1 METLVQDIKYGARL
15 LLRSPGLTAVAAL
28 SLALGIGANT
38 TIFTVVNAV
47 LLNPLPVKDSSRL
60 VSVFTADERNAGAFG
75 AFAPMSR
82 PNFEDLR
89 AKNDTMSGMICAGF
103 LALNLSG
110 RGEPEQVFGEIVTGN
125 YFDVLGAPFVLGRG
139 FRGAEDEKPGAD
151 PTVVLA
157 HGVWQRRFGGRPD
170 IVGDTITVNG
180 RAFTVIGV
188 TGEGFRG
195 TTTLGGPELWVPF
208 GVYRDVTSGFLLENW
223 DSRRALLFQVH
234 GRLKDGVSVDQ
245 ARSNLAAIAKGLEE
259 QFPTDNR
266 DRTTSVVP
274 LSESTINPGFRENMV
289 LAGSLLMG
297 IVGLVLLI
305 ACGNVAN
312 LLLARATA
320 RRQEIAVRLSLGAG
334 RGRLIRQLLT
344 ESVLLAALGGLG
356 GILVAVWARNALW
369 AFRPPFLQENALDL
383 QFDSAVIVFTV
394 VVSMATGI
402 LFGLAPALQSSRPD
416 LVTEL
421 KERTSVP
428 SGAQWYSLRNLLVVG
443 QVGLSFIALASAGLF
458 LRSLGN
464 AQQID
469 PGFDANRLMI
479 LGVSPGTNGYD
490 EPRGREL
497 YRRIIE
503 HASAVAGVES
513 VTIATA
519 VPLFNGGFARTV
531 FKDGQDTSN
540 PRAGRLT
547 QLNQVT
553 PGYFRTLGLQ
563 IVRGRE
569 ITDADRPGAPLV
581 AVINETMAK
590 QYWENEDPIG
600 KQFRFFGD
608 PAPRQVIG
616 IVKDSKYN
624 FLGENPTPYLY
635 TSLEQTYSP
644 AATVHVRASGDPA
657 AIMNTVRRE
666 LQQLEPSMPLLNV
679 TTVRDVFDQ
688 ALWAPRMGATLLGI
702 FALLALLLASIGLY
716 GVMAYTVTQR
726 TRELGIRLALG
737 ARQQDVRNMVVR
749 QGLMLAAAGVVIG
762 LGIAFAL
769 ARLVT
774 NLLYGISGTD
784 SVTFAVIP
792 AVLLAVAALATYIP
806 AWRASRVDPVVALRI

>member
-1 METLVQDIKYGARL
+1 METLLQDIKFGARL
-15 LLRSPGLTAVAAL
+15 LLRSPALTAVAAL

-38 TIFTVVNAV
+38 TIFTIVNAV
-47 LLNPLPVKDSSRL
+47 LLNPLPVKDSAQL
-60 VSVFTADERNAGAFG
+60 VSVFTADERNNAAFG

-82 PNFEDLR
+82 QNFEDFR
-89 AKNDTMSGMICAGF
+89 AKNDSMAGMIAAGF
-103 LALNLSG
+103 VPLNLSG
-110 RGEPEQVFGEIVTGN
+110 RGEPEQVFGQIVTGN
-125 YFDVLGAPFVLGRG
+125 YFDVLGATFALGRG
-139 FRGAEDEKPGAD
+139 FRGTADETPGAD
-151 PTVVLA
+151 PTIVL
-157 HGVWQRRFGGRPD
+157 GYGIWQRRFGGRPD
-170 IVGDTITVNG
+170 IINDTITVNG
-180 RAFTVIGV
+180 RALTVVGV
-188 TGEGFRG
+188 TAEGFRG
-195 TTTLGGPELWVPF
+195 TTTLGGPEVWVPF
-208 GVYRDVTSGFLLENW
+208 GVYREVASGFVLENW

-234 GRLKDGVSVDQ
+234 GRLKDGVSVEQ
-245 ARSNLAAIAKGLEE
+245 ARANLAGIASALEE

-266 DRTTSVVP
+266 DRSVNLVP
-274 LSESTINPGFRENMV
+274 LSESTINPAFRQNMV
-289 LAGSLLMG
+289 LAGGLLMG

-344 ESVLLAALGGLG
+344 ESVLLAVLGGIG
-356 GILVAVWARNALW
+356 GILVAIWARQALW

-383 QFDSAVIVFTV
+383 QFDSVVILFTV

-428 SGAQWYSLRNLLVVG
+428 SGGHWYGLRNLLVVG

-469 PGFDANRLMI
+469 PGFDADRLMI

-490 EPRGREL
+490 EARGREL
-497 YRRIIE
+497 YRRMVE
-503 HASAVAGVES
+503 RASTVAGVQS
-513 VTIATA
+513 VAIATG
-519 VPLFNGGFARTV
+519 VPLFNGGFLRTV
-531 FKDGQDTSN
+531 FKDGQDTTN

-553 PGYFRTLGLQ
+553 PGYFKTMGLR
-563 IVRGRE
+563 IVRGRDV
-569 ITDADRPGAPLV
+569 TDADRVGAPRV
-581 AVINETMAK
+581 AIINETMAK
-590 QYWENEDPIG
+590 QYWENEDALG
-600 KQFRFFGD
+600 RRFRFFGD
-608 PAPRQVIG
+608 PEPLEVIG
-616 IVKDSKYN
+616 IVEDSKYN
-624 FLGENPTPYLY
+624 FLGEDPTPYLY
-635 TSLEQTYSP
+635 TSLEQTYAP

-666 LQQLEPSMPLLNV
+666 LQQLEPAMPLLNV
-679 TTVRDVFDQ
+679 TTLTDVFAQ
-688 ALWAPRMGATLLGI
+688 ALWAPRMGAWLLAI
-702 FALLALLLASIGLY
+702 FALLALILASIGLY
-716 GVMAYTVTQR
+716 GVMAYNVTQR
-726 TRELGIRLALG
+726 TRELGIRIALG
-737 ARQQDVRNMVVR
+737 ARQRDVRKMVVR
-749 QGLMLAAAGVVIG
+749 QGLLLTAAGIVVG
-762 LGIAFAL
+762 LGIAIAL

-774 NLLYGISGTD
+774 NLLFGVTATD
-784 SVTFAVIP
+784 PLTFALMPV
-792 AVLLAVAALATYIP
+792 VLLVVAGLATYIP

>member
-1 METLVQDIKYGARL
+1 MATLLQDLKYGVRL
-15 LLRSPGLTAVAAL
+15 LRRSPALTIVAAL

-47 LLNPLPVKDSSRL
+47 LLNPLPVRDSSRL
-60 VSVFTADERNAGAFG
+60 VSVFTADERNTAAFG

-89 AKNDTMSGMICAGF
+89 AKNDTLSDMIAAGF

-110 RGEPEQVFGEIVTGN
+110 RGEPEQVFGQIVTGN
-125 YFDVLGAPFVLGRG
+125 YFDVLGAPFALGRG

-151 PTVVLA
+151 PVAVLA
-157 HGVWQRRFGGRPD
+157 HGLWQRRFGGRQD
-170 IVGDTITVNG
+170 IVGETITING
-180 RAFTVIGV
+180 RAFTVVGV
-188 TGEGFRG
+188 TAEGFRG
-195 TTTLGGPELWVPF
+195 TTNLGGPQVWVPF
-208 GVYRDVTSGFLLENW
+208 GVHREVTSGFMLENW
-223 DSRRALLFQVH
+223 DSRRALLFQVN
-234 GRLKDGVSVDQ
+234 GRLKDGVSIDQ
-245 ARSNLAAIAKGLEE
+245 AKSNLAALAKALEE

-266 DRTTSVVP
+266 GRTTNIVP
-274 LSESTINPGFRENMV
+274 LAQSTINPAFRENIVM
-289 LAGSLLMG
+289 AGGLLMA

-320 RRQEIAVRLSLGAG
+320 RRQEIAVRLSLGAT

-356 GILVAVWARNALW
+356 GVVVAFWARSALW

-383 QFDSAVIVFTV
+383 QFDSAVIIFTIA
-394 VVSMATGI
+394 VSMITGL
-402 LFGLAPALQSSRPD
+402 LFGLAPAFQSSRPD

-421 KERTSVP
+421 KERSSVP
-428 SGAQWYSLRNLLVVG
+428 TGGHWYGLRNLLVVG

-469 PGFDANRLMI
+469 PGFDADRLLI

-503 HASAVAGVES
+503 RASGVAGVEAVS
-513 VTIATA
+513 IATG
-519 VPLFNGGFARTV
+519 VPLFDGGFMRTV
-531 FKDGQDTSN
+531 FKEGQDTSD

-553 PGYFRTLGLQ
+553 PGYFRTMGLR
-563 IVRGRE
+563 VVKGRE
-569 ITDADRPGAPLV
+569 ITDADREGAPRV

-590 QYWENEDPIG
+590 QYWTGEDPLG

-608 PAPRQVIG
+608 PAPLQVIG
-616 IVKDSKYN
+616 IVEDSKYN
-624 FLGENPTPYLY
+624 FLGEDSTPYLY
-635 TSLEQTYSP
+635 TALEQTYAP
-644 AATVHVRASGDPA
+644 AATVHVRASGDPST
-657 AIMNTVRRE
+657 IMNTVRRE
-666 LQQLEPSMPLLNV
+666 LQQLEPAMPLLNV
-679 TTVRDVFDQ
+679 TTLRDVFDQ
-688 ALWAPRMGATLLGI
+688 ALWAPRMGASLLGI
-702 FALLALLLASIGLY
+702 FALLALMLASIGLY

-749 QGLMLAAAGVVIG
+749 QGVMLAIGGVVIG

-774 NLLYGISGTD
+774 NLLFGVSATD
-784 SVTFAVIP
+784 PLTFTVIP
-792 AVLLAVAALATYIP
+792 LVLLVVALLATYIP